1 MKQRK
6 RVKRRGKVARLQ
18 TSAGGR
24 KRPPGPVPEWLG
36 YYRPVKKGRTL
47 RPGAHGLA
55 WFKRQGRGYQTRI
68 NRALRKL
75 MSGRRSGHFANCQV
89 PTYVLLFANKH
100 HAD

>member
-18 TSAGGR
+18 ASAGGR
-24 KRPPGPVPEWLG
+24 KLPPGPTTEWLG
-36 YYRPVKKGRTL
+36 YYRPIKKAVTL
-47 RPGAHGLA
+47 RLDADVLA

-75 MSGRRSGHFANCQV
+75 MSEERKISGE
-89 PTYVLLFANKH
+89 
-100 HAD
+100 